1 MDTKQSEAVTKKYAT
16 EEANAIEQSNEAI
29 AKLYYGIKKTQA
41 GLAKREKEVN
51 REIQARGL
59 EGRVGKYNVTYS
71 AGSNYRYQA
80 LANDALGEV
89 TVAKLRDKYKTEYT
103 RLSIKK
109 A

>member
-1 MDTKQSEAVTKKYAT
+1 MNIQQSEAVTKKYAT
-16 EEANAIEQSNEAI
+16 EEAEAIAQSNEAI
-29 AKLYYGIKKTQA
+29 VKLYYGITKTQA
-41 GLAKREKEVN
+41 GLEKRRKEVKREIEK
-51 REIQARGL
+51 RGL
-59 EGRVGKYNVTYS
+59 KGIIGTHSVTY
-71 AGSNYRYQA
+71 ADGVNYRYQA